1 MQARFRPSTV
11 NTTPAPTQRR
21 AAILVARAAFTGAAS
36 GEISRLARQLARQ
49 PGAARMRFAFTEQGD
64 PPLRDV
70 VHEIVAE
77 QVDELLVLLLL
88 VPVEPGYRL
97 WLMHAIKRWRS
108 ADAGRRWPR
117 VRIGPAPSECASL
130 PALLRDMFDAALECG
145 EWIDDVLE
153 PHEASQVPTQK
164 RRALVCLGGPCNNA
178 GGALLWGHLRNA
190 QKRLAL
196 ASAGDGT
203 VSAKTS
209 CLGPCALA
217 PVMQVYPE
225 ATVYGGVD
233 EAGVERIVTEHL
245 IGGKVVQTLAYQPS
259 RTRQRLRCRS

>member
-1 MQARFRPSTV
+1 MDTST
-11 NTTPAPTQRR
+11 APIPCR

-36 GEISRLARQLARQ
+36 GEISRLAQQLARHC
-49 PGAARMRFAFTEQGD
+49 GALRVRFAFTEQGD

-70 VHEIVAE
+70 VHELVAE
-77 QVDELLVLLLL
+77 QVDELLVLPLL

-97 WLMHAIKRWRS
+97 WLTRAIKRWRGE
-108 ADAGRRWPR
+108 DATRRWPR
-117 VRIGPAPSECASL
+117 VRIGPAPSECASFS
-130 PALLRDMFDAALECG
+130 ALLRDMLDAALTSG
-145 EWIDDVLE
+145 EWIDDAAE
-153 PHEASQVPTQK
+153 PHDASQVPTQK

-209 CLGPCALA
+209 CLGPCGLA

-245 IGGKVVQTLAYQPS
+245 IGGQVVQALAYAPT
-259 RTRQRLRCRS
+259 RTRQQLRDRR